1 MIPENIEI
9 DGMIWSVTTS
19 DALSDFG
26 ETRVD
31 ECKIFL
37 REDVNHQVQD
47 VTFWH
52 ELIHAIFATRDF
64 KLVPDCST
72 DELEEQVAAFL
83 GPALWAFFKS
93 NCSIAWIMK

>member
-1 MIPENIEI
+1 MIPEQMLI
-9 DGMIWSVTTS
+9 DGMCWTVTTS

-37 REDVNHQVQD
+37 REDVNAQVQE

-52 ELIHAIFATRDF
+52 ELVHAMFATRDF
-64 KLVPDCST
+64 KLTPDCTT
-72 DELEEQVAAFL
+72 DELEEQVASFL
-83 GPALWAFFKS
+83 GPALWTFFKL
-93 NCSIAWIMK
+93 NASIAWIY